1 MAESSH
7 RHDLPGAFGSVLLIA
22 IGVAAL
28 VYSAECSDL
37 GAVFPRAIGAFLV
50 GLGCLYILLVAL
62 GRTRTGVPL
71 EGSNKRR
78 LGVAAVMLGWAFALP
93 PMGFLASSAIAFALL
108 LVLAQ
113 HERWTPRTAMLYGAS
128 GAVVLG
134 GLYTLFKLVLQVPLP

>member
-1 MAESSH
+1 MAESSP
-7 RHDLPGAFGSVLLIA
+7 RPDLPGAFGSALLIA

-28 VYSAECSDL
+28 VYSTEFSDL
-37 GAVFPRAIGAFLV
+37 GSVFPRAIGAFLV
-50 GLGCLYILLVAL
+50 SLGCLYILLVAL
-62 GRTRTGVPL
+62 GRTRATVPL
-71 EGSNKRR
+71 DGSNGRR

-93 PMGFLASSAIAFALL
+93 SLGFLVSSAVAFALL

-113 HERWTPRTAMLYGAS
+113 HDRWTPRTAMLYGAS